1 MKSTS
6 QHPCYHSAASSL
18 RDHVCVD
25 AQRRRRSKPWLS
37 VQGTKRPLAE
47 KLVADWT
54 RESAVA
60 GPVRKGREEMLMEFL
75 QRQSRSWAV
84 VQSRAQP
91 TTTGRLLLCQLHFNQ
106 SRSFRSGLSECL
118 AAWAL
123 RSAFCFRIVMPRLLR
138 ERGWV
143 PVCFVSEVDVPHMQ
157 VSDAALSGLLIH
169 LPPSPLRR
177 FPLRRHPFSLSTAP
191 HPMAH
196 SPGTALRKTWRETLG
211 NHIYLGTKSPAWT
224 DQDRRIFLVYAA
236 RYKWTQALQLN
247 DAGSK
252 NLQKE
257 LLMYTAHRGL
267 NDAIMVDMVHAIR
280 YFLLSLS
287 LSLPHYG
294 PSLIQTSPSDR
305 ATLEQVR
312 RGFEN
317 LYQWPDWTK
326 RWFLNPWWD
335 GETNEPRANGP
346 GPRLDLFPHN
356 ASDEGRQ
363 TIDVLAHWDHMTDE
377 EKDMCFEAARAAAQ
391 EGQNPTTALL
401 GRYPVRRMV
410 FALPGLN

>member
-1 MKSTS
+1 
-6 QHPCYHSAASSL
+6 
-18 RDHVCVD
+18 
-25 AQRRRRSKPWLS
+25 
-37 VQGTKRPLAE
+37 
-47 KLVADWT
+47 
-54 RESAVA
+54 
-60 GPVRKGREEMLMEFL
+60 
-75 QRQSRSWAV
+75 
-84 VQSRAQP
+84 
-91 TTTGRLLLCQLHFNQ
+91 
-106 SRSFRSGLSECL
+106 
-118 AAWAL
+118 
-123 RSAFCFRIVMPRLLR
+123 
-138 ERGWV
+138 
-143 PVCFVSEVDVPHMQ
+143 
-157 VSDAALSGLLIH
+157 
-169 LPPSPLRR
+169 
-177 FPLRRHPFSLSTAP
+177 
-191 HPMAH
+191 MAH
-196 SPGTALRKTWRETLG
+196 SPGTALRKTWREALG

-236 RYKWTQALQLN
+236 RYKWTQALQPN

-280 YFLLSLS
+280 
-287 LSLPHYG
+287 
-294 PSLIQTSPSDR
+294 

-335 GETNEPRANGP
+335 GETDEPRANGP

-356 ASDEGRQ
+356 GSDEGRQ

-391 EGQNPTTALL
+391 EGQNPTMALL

>member
-1 MKSTS
+1 MSCSMGLPFRVLLPHRNAPSSPRARLGSGVLFQRLTFLICKCPTR
-6 QHPCYHSAASSL
+6 PCLVYLSISLPLRFVVFLYAGIHSLSL
-18 RDHVCVD
+18 PHH
-25 AQRRRRSKPWLS
+25 
-37 VQGTKRPLAE
+37 TKWPIPR
-47 KLVADWT
+47 
-54 RESAVA
+54 
-60 GPVRKGREEMLMEFL
+60 
-75 QRQSRSWAV
+75 
-84 VQSRAQP
+84 
-91 TTTGRLLLCQLHFNQ
+91 
-106 SRSFRSGLSECL
+106 
-118 AAWAL
+118 AL
-123 RSAFCFRIVMPRLLR
+123 RS
-138 ERGWV
+138 GN
-143 PVCFVSEVDVPHMQ
+143 
-157 VSDAALSGLLIH
+157 
-169 LPPSPLRR
+169 
-177 FPLRRHPFSLSTAP
+177 AP
-191 HPMAH
+191 Q
-196 SPGTALRKTWRETLG
+196 TWREALG

-236 RYKWTQALQLN
+236 RYKWTQALQPN

-287 LSLPHYG
+287 LSLPHHG

-391 EGQNPTTALL
+391 EGQNPTMALL